1 MGYVFGALLA
11 KMFRQSGYDI
21 IAISVE
27 TGVQNT
33 GISIYLLKF
42 ALEAPESDIAQGK
55 ISFSKELVKLN
66 NIFADVSKSQPTKA
80 YLLKFHII

>member
-1 MGYVFGALLA
+1 VFVAGVCVPWMGYVFGALLA
-11 KMFRQSGYDI
+11 KIFRQSGYDI

-33 GISIYLLKF
+33 GISIFLLKF

-55 ISFSKELVKLN
+55 IFSVH
-66 NIFADVSKSQPTKA
+66 A
-80 YLLKFHII
+80 